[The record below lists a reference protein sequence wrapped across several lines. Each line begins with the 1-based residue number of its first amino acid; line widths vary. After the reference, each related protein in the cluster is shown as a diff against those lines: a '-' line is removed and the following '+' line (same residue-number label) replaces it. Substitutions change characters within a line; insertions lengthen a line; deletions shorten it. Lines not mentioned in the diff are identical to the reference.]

1 MCMPYTV
8 TAAGIGKSFAGRPV
22 LDHVDLAAE
31 TGSVCALL
39 GPNGAGKT
47 TLVRILATLVR
58 PDAGG
63 ATIAGHDLLSD
74 PAGVK
79 QSIRLTGQFTAVDE
93 VLTGRENLEMIAQ
106 LRRVPRRKLAATI
119 AELLERFDLVD
130 AADRRAGTYS
140 GGMKRRLDLAISM
153 VTTTALVF

>member
-1 MCMPYTV
+1 MTYTV
-8 TAAGIGKSFAGRPV
+8 EATGLAKSFAGNLV
-22 LDHVDLAAE
+22 LDHVDLAVEQGAVL
-31 TGSVCALL
+31 GLL

-79 QSIRLTGQFTAVDE
+79 QSISLTGQFTAVDE

-119 AELLERFDLVD
+119 AELLERFDLAD

-140 GGMKRRLDLAISM
+140 GG
-153 VTTTALVF
+153 